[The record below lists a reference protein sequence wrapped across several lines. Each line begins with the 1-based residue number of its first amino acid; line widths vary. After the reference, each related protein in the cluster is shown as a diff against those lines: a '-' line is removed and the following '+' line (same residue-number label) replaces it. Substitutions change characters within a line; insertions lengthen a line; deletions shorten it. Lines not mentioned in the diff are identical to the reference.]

1 MLTYFCNFLCP
12 GGFYLILV
20 FISHLVRLRHKFW
33 YPYCLYLQ
41 YFFFWVTKGPP
52 FENWKYSIFWATV
65 KNARNEPKFFLG
77 GPRDQFW
84 RYKSQTYR
92 GPNDILWQL
101 LLGLMPAP
109 KGDCLNDKQIIC
121 LVHFY
126 KRCVS
131 GFRCDNIC
139 SFLFTGQWRPL
150 YLDSIGCS
158 LHLGVVCPAVGL
170 LWTLA
175 NDLCSWIVDRPL
187 LGWVIL
193 HSCQK

>member
-1 MLTYFCNFLCP
+1 MNPWQQFELLRGQMMILFCF
-12 GGFYLILV
+12 
-20 FISHLVRLRHKFW
+20 LVRFAVL
-33 YPYCLYLQ
+33 L
-41 YFFFWVTKGPP
+41 
-52 FENWKYSIFWATV
+52 NIA
-65 KNARNEPKFFLG
+65 
-77 GPRDQFW
+77 QFW

>member
-1 MLTYFCNFLCP
+1 MWSLDSSLSCLGAKWWYLLLSSPLCRFVGYCFLR
-12 GGFYLILV
+12 G
-20 FISHLVRLRHKFW
+20 
-33 YPYCLYLQ
+33 
-41 YFFFWVTKGPP
+41 
-52 FENWKYSIFWATV
+52 N
-65 KNARNEPKFFLG
+65 
-77 GPRDQFW
+77 QFW

-109 KGDCLNDKQIIC
+109 KGDCLNNKQIIC